1 MSTRDRS
8 KHAPRTLS
16 AQPPEALR
24 APRSTGY
31 VSPLP
36 SLAALVAGGAAVA
49 GCHAP
54 ECGPT
59 RAAELE
65 AHGPT
70 ALSNARDG
78 RVRDAARELGVALGL
93 ARHDETR
100 VTAPGQM
107 AVISPTQPTQ
117 PTQPTVTPPSDVD
130 GGMREVSPLP
140 SDPLATPDAP
150 THATPHA
157 PPNATAP
164 HGTREDPVAPLGRV
178 RSVTPSPRG
187 VR

>member
-1 MSTRDRS
+1 MSTHDRM

-16 AQPPEALR
+16 AAPREAQR

-36 SLAALVAGGAAVA
+36 SLAALVAGGVAVA

-59 RAAELE
+59 RASELE

-70 ALSNARDG
+70 ALSSARDG
-78 RVRDAARELGVALGL
+78 RVRDATRELGVALGL
-93 ARHDETR
+93 AQHDRTR
-100 VTAPGQM
+100 VLAPGQM
-107 AVISPTQPTQ
+107 AVITPTRPTTQPTI
-117 PTQPTVTPPSDVD
+117 TPPSDVD

-140 SDPLATPDAP
+140 SDPLATPDTRP
-150 THATPHA
+150 THAIPHQ
-157 PPNATAP
+157 PPNATTP
-164 HGTREDPVAPLGRV
+164 HGTREDPIAPLGRV

-187 VR
+187 AR